1 MPIIYNFDVADVSG
15 QIRLCIYGPDGLDI
29 NEGDVLLL
37 RGCFVKQFAD
47 FIYLNMSRSGKVIRI
62 RSFTLLFSEMPNLSR
77 EFEIPEDY
85 QPPRKLMNGNNKMH
99 SGAPTSSRPP
109 YTPYTRGQS
118 NSSKYYSHQRSNRD
132 RI

>member
-1 MPIIYNFDVADVSG
+1 MVPMGLTSMRAMFFSYVAGTFLFVLISIIKGYLFS
-15 QIRLCIYGPDGLDI
+15 
-29 NEGDVLLL
+29 
-37 RGCFVKQFAD
+37 FVKQFAD